1 MNYLLLGKSGLRVSE
16 LCLGTMTMGTAWGT
30 GADKATSK
38 EIYHLFRDAGGN
50 FIDTANRYTE
60 GESEEYLGEFMQGE
74 RDKVVLATKFT
85 LHTLKGDPND
95 GGNHR
100 KNLRHSVEGSLRR
113 LRTDYIDLL
122 YLHAWDFT
130 TPEEEVLRS
139 LDDLVGSGKVLY
151 LGISDTPAWIVSR
164 MDAIA
169 QLRGYAPFVALQ
181 IEYNLL
187 QRTVERDLT
196 PMARALDMAVA
207 AWAPLAGGALTG
219 KYKEDPNAGRLKP
232 ESARLNDRARAITE
246 LVVAIAGEQGCSP
259 AHVAMNWL
267 RQRQGQVIPIFG
279 GRKVDQITDSIACLQ
294 HTLTPEQVARLD
306 GASAVEMGFPH
317 DFLSTPGINDV
328 IFGGMGSSIV
338 NHRRK

>member
-16 LCLGTMTMGTAWGT
+16 LCLGTMTMGEAWGW
-30 GADKATSK
+30 GADKATSL
-38 EIYHLFRDAGGN
+38 EIYKLFREAGGN

-60 GESEEYLGEFMQGE
+60 GQSEEFLGEFMQGE
-74 RDKVVLATKFT
+74 RDQVVLATKYS
-85 LHTLKGDPND
+85 LHTRKGNPND

-130 TPEEEVLRS
+130 TSEEEVLRS
-139 LDDLVGSGKVLY
+139 LDDLVSSGKVLY

-169 QLRGYAPFVALQ
+169 ALRGWAPFVALQ

-196 PMARALDMAVA
+196 PMARALDLGVA

-219 KYKEDPNAGRLKP
+219 KYKEDPTAGRLKP
-232 ESARLNDRARAITE
+232 ESARLNERARLITD
-246 LVVAIAGEQGCSP
+246 LVVEIAGELGCSP
-259 AHVAMNWL
+259 AQVALNWV
-267 RQRQGQVIPIFG
+267 RQRPGQVIPIFG
-279 GRKVDQITDSIACLQ
+279 GRKTAQISDSLGSLAHSLSA
-294 HTLTPEQVARLD
+294 EQIARLD
-306 GASAVEMGFPH
+306 AASAIELGFPH
-317 DFLSTPGINDV
+317 DFLATEGIREV
-328 IFGGMGSSIV
+328 VFGGMGKQIV
-338 NHRRK
+338 NHHLK